1 MGQPS
6 GAAPEGE
13 SATAQAGYA
22 AVIGDVVG
30 SRETGED
37 LFERLDGALARA
49 GERVPAV
56 QPLQVTNGDEFQ
68 GVYRAL
74 GPALNATLL
83 VRLLLH
89 DVADVRFGVGWGAF
103 TRWSAER
110 TPYEQ
115 DGPAWW
121 AAREALEAVER
132 YESAA
137 GIPRGWRTEVRLDGA
152 RSDSSAVAGGAGAP
166 PIAVDDA
173 LQALLVCRDHILAR
187 LDARDVSLVRA
198 LLEGATA
205 TMAAEEVGISQ
216 QAASRRL
223 RSNGGYALLRTWR
236 LLEESA

>member
-1 MGQPS
+1 MGQPN
-6 GAAPEGE
+6 GTTPEVEPAA
-13 SATAQAGYA
+13 AQAGYA

-30 SRETGED
+30 SREAGED
-37 LFERLDGALARA
+37 LFDRLDDALART
-49 GERVPAV
+49 GERVPGL
-56 QPLQVTNGDEFQ
+56 QPLQVTIGDEFQ
-68 GVYRAL
+68 GVYQSL
-74 GPALNATLL
+74 GAALNATLL

-89 DVADVRFGVGWGAF
+89 DVVDVRFGVGWGAF

-121 AAREALEAVER
+121 AAREALESVER
-132 YESAA
+132 HESAA
-137 GIPRGWRTEVRLDGA
+137 GTPHGWRTEVRFGAA
-152 RSDSSAVAGGAGAP
+152 RSEAPAGAGAACAP
-166 PIAVDDA
+166 VVAVDDA
-173 LQALLVCRDHILAR
+173 LQALLLCRDHILAR
-187 LDARDVSLVRA
+187 LDARDVGLVRA

-205 TMAAEEVGISQ
+205 TMAAQQVGISQ

>member
-1 MGQPS
+1 MGQSS
-6 GAAPEGE
+6 GVAPEAE
-13 SATAQAGYA
+13 PAAAQAGYA

-30 SRETGED
+30 SREAGQD
-37 LFERLDGALARA
+37 VFERLDDALARA
-49 GERVPAV
+49 GERVPAL
-56 QPLQVTNGDEFQ
+56 QPLQVTIGDEFQ
-68 GVYRAL
+68 GVYEAL

-89 DVADVRFGVGWGAF
+89 GVVDVRFGVGWGAF

-132 YESAA
+132 HESET
-137 GIPRGWRTEVRLDGA
+137 GTPHGWRTEVRLDAA
-152 RSDSSAVAGGAGAP
+152 RSEAPAAAGGADAP
-166 PIAVDDA
+166 AIAVDGA
-173 LQALLVCRDHILAR
+173 LQALLLCRDHILAR
-187 LDARDVSLVRA
+187 LDARDVGLVRA

-205 TMAAEEVGISQ
+205 TMAAQQVGISQ